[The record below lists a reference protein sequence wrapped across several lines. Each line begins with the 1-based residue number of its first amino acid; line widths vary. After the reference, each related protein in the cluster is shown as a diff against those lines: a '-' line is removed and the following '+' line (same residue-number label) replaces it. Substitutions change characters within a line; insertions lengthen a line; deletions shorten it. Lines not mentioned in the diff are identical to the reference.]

1 LKRRYKVK
9 YILVVLL
16 GVFILAF
23 FWGCKSGTKI
33 KPAVEQPAPKEEPKQ
48 EAPAPPPVKQ
58 EEVKKA
64 EPVEIKLDPIY
75 FDFDK
80 YFLRSDAKDA
90 LNRNAQALK
99 DNSQVKIRIEGNCD
113 ERGTVEYNLALGEKR
128 AKAAM
133 DYLVN
138 SGVDQSR
145 ITIISYGK
153 ERPLYPGQNEDAWS
167 KNRRDDFVVVSK

>member
-1 LKRRYKVK
+1 MRYV
-9 YILVVLL
+9 LVVLL
-16 GVFILAF
+16 GFFIVAF

-33 KPAVEQPAPKEEPKQ
+33 KPAVEQPAPKEEVKKEEP
-48 EAPAPPPVKQ
+48 APAPVKQ
-58 EEVKKA
+58 EEVKQEEK
-64 EPVEIKLDPIY
+64 PVEIKLDQIY

-99 DNSQVKIRIEGNCD
+99 DNPQVKIRIEGNCD

-138 SGVDQSR
+138 LGIDQSR
-145 ITIISYGK
+145 ITMISYGK
-153 ERPLYPGQNEDAWS
+153 ERPLFPGHNEDAWS
-167 KNRRDDFVVVSK
+167 KNRRDDFVIVSK

>member
-1 LKRRYKVK
+1 MR

-16 GVFILAF
+16 GVFILSF

-33 KPAVEQPAPKEEPKQ
+33 KPAVEPPAPKEEVKKEEP
-48 EAPAPPPVKQ
+48 APAPVKQ
-58 EEVKKA
+58 EEVKKE
-64 EPVEIKLDPIY
+64 EPVEVRLDPIY

-80 YFLRSDAKDA
+80 YFLRSDAKEA
-90 LNRNAQALK
+90 LNRNAQSLK
-99 DNSQVKIRIEGNCD
+99 DNPQVKIRIEGNCD

-138 SGVDQSR
+138 LGVDQSR
-145 ITIISYGK
+145 ITVISYGK
-153 ERPLYPGQNEDAWS
+153 ERPLYPAHDEEAWS
-167 KNRRDDFVVVSK
+167 KNRRDDFVTTSR

>member
-1 LKRRYKVK
+1 VRYV
-9 YILVVLL
+9 LVVLL

-33 KPAVEQPAPKEEPKQ
+33 KPAVEQPAPKEEPKK
-48 EAPAPPPVKQ
+48 EEPAPTPPVKQ
-58 EEVKKA
+58 EEVKKE

-138 SGVDQSR
+138 LGIDQSR

-153 ERPLYPGQNEDAWS
+153 EKPLYPGHNEDAWS
-167 KNRRDDFVVVSK
+167 KNRRDDFVIVSR

>member
-1 LKRRYKVK
+1 VR

-90 LNRNAQALK
+90 LNRNAQSLK
-99 DNSQVKIRIEGNCD
+99 DNAQVKIRIEGNCD

-153 ERPLYPGQNEDAWS
+153 ERPLFPGHNEDAWS
-167 KNRRDDFVVVSK
+167 KNRRDDFVIVSK

>member
-1 LKRRYKVK
+1 MRYV
-9 YILVVLL
+9 LVVLL

-33 KPAVEQPAPKEEPKQ
+33 KPAVEQPAPKEEVKKEEP
-48 EAPAPPPVKQ
+48 APAPVKQ
-58 EEVKKA
+58 EEVKQEEK
-64 EPVEIKLDPIY
+64 VEIKLDPIY

-90 LNRNAQALK
+90 LNRNAQSLK
-99 DNSQVKIRIEGNCD
+99 DNPQVKIKIEGNCD

-153 ERPLYPGQNEDAWS
+153 ERPLFPGHNEDAWS
-167 KNRRDDFVVVSK
+167 KNRRDDFVIVSK

>member
-1 LKRRYKVK
+1 MRYV
-9 YILVVLL
+9 LVVLL
-16 GVFILAF
+16 GVFIVAF

-33 KPAVEQPAPKEEPKQ
+33 KPAVEQPAPKEEVKKEEP
-48 EAPAPPPVKQ
+48 APAPVKQ
-58 EEVKKA
+58 EEVKK
-64 EPVEIKLDPIY
+64 EEKPVEIKLDPTY

-90 LNRNAQALK
+90 LNRNAQSLK
-99 DNSQVKIRIEGNCD
+99 DNAQVKIRIEGNCD

-138 SGVDQSR
+138 LGIDQSR
-145 ITIISYGK
+145 MTIISYGK
-153 ERPLYPGQNEDAWS
+153 ERPLYPGHNEEAWS
-167 KNRRDDFVVVSK
+167 KNRRDDFVIVSK

>member
-1 LKRRYKVK
+1 MRYV
-9 YILVVLL
+9 LVVLL
-16 GVFILAF
+16 GLLVMGF
-23 FWGCKSGTKI
+23 FLGCKSGTKI

-48 EAPAPPPVKQ
+48 EAPAPPPPVKQ
-58 EEVKKA
+58 EEVKK
-64 EPVEIKLDPIY
+64 EVPVEIKLDPVY

-80 YFLRSDAKDA
+80 YFLRNDAKET
-90 LNRNAQALK
+90 LNRNGQALK
-99 DNSQVKIRIEGNCD
+99 DNPGVKIRIEGNCD

-138 SGVDQSR
+138 LGIDQSR

-153 ERPLYPGQNEDAWS
+153 EKPLYPGHSEDAWS
-167 KNRRDDFVVVSK
+167 KNRRDDFVIVSKGTD